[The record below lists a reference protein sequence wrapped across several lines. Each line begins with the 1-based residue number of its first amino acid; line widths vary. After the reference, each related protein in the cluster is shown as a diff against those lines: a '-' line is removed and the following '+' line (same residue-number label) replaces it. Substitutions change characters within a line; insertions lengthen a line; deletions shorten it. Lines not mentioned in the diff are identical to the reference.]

1 MKKNKI
7 GIDITDLNPNFYG
20 GLDTYCVNLIKGFS
34 KLKYNYHLVIFLNQK
49 YYEKRKN
56 DLIFKKNITYKI
68 YEEKFF
74 NLLIIKLYNRIF
86 IPFSFLFSKLKY
98 LIDYFLRNLTQNN
111 FKKLIEKN
119 CDILI
124 CPAVLLKHY
133 NLNIPTITNL
143 HDIQHEHFKN
153 FFSRSELLR
162 RDVQY
167 HNTAKYTSQM
177 IASGPFMKRDFLR
190 KFPFLKE
197 KINVIYEGVD
207 LNKFKKKKNLLKV
220 EKFFFKKQI
229 YKKKFFFL
237 PAQLWKHK
245 NHITVIKGF
254 EKFNKRN
261 KLQDYKLV
269 FCGHRFKET
278 EYIFDYL
285 KKKKLKNITYLNVIE
300 SKKLIWCMQNCIS
313 VICPALYE
321 SSSLV
326 NLEAIAAKST
336 IISSDIPT
344 NLEKAKIF
352 RVNTFKKLDS
362 SDLSLVFEKV
372 VKSKKL
378 RMNQIKYNTT
388 QLNKFSWEKTSMKYY
403 QEAVK
408 ILNVKK

>member
-1 MKKNKI
+1 MKKNRI
-7 GIDITDLNPNFYG
+7 GIDITDLSPNFYG
-20 GLDTYCVNLIKGFS
+20 GLDTYCLNLIKGFS
-34 KLKYNYHLVIFLNQK
+34 KLNYKYELVIFLNRK
-49 YYEKRKN
+49 YYEKRNK
-56 DLIFKKNITYKI
+56 DLVFKKNISYKLL
-68 YEEKFF
+68 EENFL
-74 NLLIIKLYNRIF
+74 NLILIKSYNRIF
-86 IPFSFLFSKLKY
+86 IPFLFLFNKLKY
-98 LIDYFLRNLTQNN
+98 LIDFFLRNLTQKN
-111 FKKLIEKN
+111 FKKLVEEN

-133 NLNIPTITNL
+133 NLKIPTLTNL
-143 HDIQHEHFKN
+143 HDIQHEHFKS

-167 HNTAKYTSQM
+167 YNTAKYTTKM

-190 KFPFLKE
+190 NFPFLKK
-197 KINVIYEGVD
+197 KIALIYEGVD
-207 LNKFKKKKNLLKV
+207 LNKFRKKINVAKIDNFFLNKKI
-220 EKFFFKKQI
+220 F
-229 YKKKFFFL
+229 KKKFFFL

-254 EKFNKRN
+254 EKFDKKNKF
-261 KLQDYKLV
+261 KDLKLV

-285 KKKKLKNITYLNVIE
+285 KNKKLKNIIFLNVIE

-344 NLEKAKIF
+344 NLEKSKIF

-362 SDLSLVFEKV
+362 SNLSMVFEKV

-378 RMNQIKYNTT
+378 RMNQIKYNTS
-388 QLNKFSWEKTSMKYY
+388 QLNKFSWKKTSMKYY